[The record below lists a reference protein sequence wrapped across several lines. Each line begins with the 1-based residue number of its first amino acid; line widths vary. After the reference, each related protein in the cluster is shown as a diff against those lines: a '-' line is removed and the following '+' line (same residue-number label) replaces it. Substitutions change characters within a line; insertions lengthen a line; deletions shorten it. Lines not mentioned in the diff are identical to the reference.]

1 MEIELK
7 TKARTAKTFKRVTN
21 LDSMAPVGIGFWCF
35 LSRALMLYPYNAHSW
50 SLHLKILNSLHRFT
64 NLHSISQHLFLT
76 CSFTSLSQLLWL
88 SESSQDPLP
97 RLRHQHKESWNV
109 VEPHILFKQA
119 VKHWRAKT
127 TLATTTVAFGR
138 DPFWGNDGKRPTRLV
153 CAWIGCIRGSTW
165 HTDPR

>member
-21 LDSMAPVGIGFWCF
+21 LDSM
-35 LSRALMLYPYNAHSW
+35 LSEQGAHALSIQCSQLFAS
-50 SLHLKILNSLHRFT
+50 SQNSKQFT
-64 NLHSISQHLFLT
+64 SVYQPSQHLFLT

-88 SESSQDPLP
+88 SESSQDPALP

-119 VKHWRAKT
+119 VKHWHWQLRQW
-127 TLATTTVAFGR
+127 LLEGIPFGES
-138 DPFWGNDGKRPTRLV
+138 PNQACICLYS
-153 CAWIGCIRGSTW
+153 AWIGCICGSTW